1 MPCIRRV
8 ARSLLVLA
16 SVATASN
23 AAAQVPVV
31 APDSAAPAPL
41 VSFGVA
47 GGFAQGTPFGI
58 GASDIGYAA
67 LATAEVR
74 TPLRALRLRGD
85 GLLANWGRDRRVYA
99 LTASA
104 LALPPARWPAVP
116 YLSAGGGAY
125 ALGLGAR
132 PSPGWTLGGGLR
144 LPAGRRTV
152 FVESRMHAV
161 SVGRRDLDRVGVPD
175 YDLRYSRWQYT
186 YTPLTV
192 GVQF

>member
-1 MPCIRRV
+1 MSCARRV
-8 ARSLLVLA
+8 APVSLVVLA
-16 SVATASN
+16 F
-23 AAAQVPVV
+23 AAEAGAQ
-31 APDSAAPAPL
+31 APPSAASEAAPTPP

-58 GASDIGYAA
+58 GATDIGYAA

-85 GLLANWGRDRRVYA
+85 GLFANWGRHHHAYA
-99 LTASA
+99 LTAGA
-104 LALPPARWPAVP
+104 LALPPVRWAAVP
-116 YLSAGGGAY
+116 YVSAGGGVY

-161 SVGRRDLDRVGVPD
+161 SVGRRDLDRVGVPE
-175 YDLRYSRWQYT
+175 YGVRYLRWQYT
-186 YTPLTV
+186 YTPLVV